1 MEDMSYLNNYIKD
14 LKNEINYLERWIT
27 WTRNEITREDKTQ
40 GEILAG
46 KIEIG
51 KATKEKEE
59 KVTLLNWLEELHH
72 YRVIDKLAEIGN
84 VGYIMS
90 YEELKQS
97 IDNVIKEDK

>member
-14 LKNEINYLERWIT
+14 LQNEINHLDNWII
-27 WTRNEITREDKTQ
+27 WTRNEITREGKSK

-51 KATKEKEE
+51 KATREKEE
-59 KVTLLNWLEELHH
+59 KITLLNWLKELYH
-72 YRVIDKLAEIGN
+72 YRVIDRLAEIGN
-84 VGYIMS
+84 VGYIVP

-97 IDNVIKEDK
+97 IDNVIKER